1 MPEARSSF
9 EEPLI
14 NHGAQNRE
22 DLNQNLTQLR
32 FFFWS
37 EHGKRKEQLK
47 SFSMLMSVNEK
58 AANNLHHAS
67 HWQELGKLGAEAFP
81 FDGAV
86 WETGPT
92 HCDGDDVQS
101 TNRLTL

>member
-1 MPEARSSF
+1 
-9 EEPLI
+9 
-14 NHGAQNRE
+14 
-22 DLNQNLTQLR
+22 
-32 FFFWS
+32 
-37 EHGKRKEQLK
+37 
-47 SFSMLMSVNEK
+47 MSVNEK